1 MKSKISTLVII
12 FAIYLVTIF
21 IPLDMIPLD
30 GLTPVQQ
37 HILGL
42 FLLATLLWVTEPVP
56 AYATS
61 LLIITL
67 MIATTSSS
75 APFFIRN
82 SIEASHLIPYK
93 SVFASFSSPVII
105 LFLGGFFIA
114 LSATKYKLDINLA
127 RVLLKPFGTKF
138 HIVMLGL
145 MLITAVFSMFMSNTA
160 TTLMMLTIVT
170 PLLLHM
176 DKADPG
182 VKAMVLSIPFAANIG
197 GMGTPIGTPPNAI
210 AFRYLTGEHAVSFGH
225 WMMFAIPLAMVMLAV
240 AWLTLRKL
248 YSTKIEHIQ
257 VSIDEQFDKS
267 PKAILVYA
275 TISTTVIMW
284 ITSGFHGVNAYSVA
298 LIPVCVFSLTGIIDK
313 NDIKNINWDVLWLVA
328 GGIAMGMALE
338 QTGLAALLVKA
349 IPFDTL
355 SGSMVVLLMAI
366 VSMTMATFMSNTA
379 TANLLMPIAVSMAVA
394 IESLGDIGGL
404 KMIAICVGL
413 SASMGMSLPVST
425 PPNAL
430 AHATGLLECKD
441 FLRIGPIVSIIGVIL
456 IFGLLSLLISLGVI

>member
-240 AWLTLRKL
+240 AWLALRKL
-248 YSTKIEHIQ
+248 YPTKIEHIQ

-355 SGSMVVLLMAI
+355 SGSMVVLLMAV

-441 FLRIGPIVSIIGVIL
+441 FLRTGPIVSIIGVIL